1 MGKRTEVTC
10 KDCYFNRAG
19 LCALQVETICPTFRH
34 HSRGNLVPPR
44 QPRLVPRTLGRTISS
59 SAAA

>member
-1 MGKRTEVTC
+1 MGKRGEVTC
-10 KDCYFNRAG
+10 GDCYFQRAG
-19 LCALQVETICPTFRH
+19 LCALQAETICPTFRH

-44 QPRLVPRTLGRTISS
+44 QPRLVPRTLGRTISG